1 MRPLNK
7 EEIRKLNEVKSDIY
21 ISIYI
26 PTHRSGEAV
35 NNGKDVIML
44 KNQVQKAKN
53 ELVHRGLPEAT
64 AKEYLKEAYKLL
76 EDTGFWRLQLDGLAV
91 FIADDFF
98 AYYRL
103 PHSFEASLMI
113 SNTFNLKDLMPVVQG
128 KGHYYILALSINK
141 IRFFEATRH
150 DINPIKTPSD
160 MPGSLDEAMRYTEVT
175 ADIQRRGGNATGR
188 VNQTV
193 YHGQGAEDERDDFV
207 LEDYL
212 RRVSAAIFN
221 MIKEEQAPLVL
232 YGTDKIKYLYKSVN
246 QYGHLLEKSVDGN
259 PDEVKVD
266 QIHQKT
272 WDIVRDIFNEARENN
287 IKKYDELAGTGKTS
301 YDLARI
307 VPAAANGRIEALF
320 VTKYRQ
326 IWGKF
331 HEENQSVEMHE
342 TRQEGDYCLLN
353 KAVIDTFLNGGQV
366 FTLDKEDLP
375 EYSVETDS
383 VAVMRF

>member
-1 MRPLNK
+1 MRPFNR
-7 EEIRKLNEVKSDIY
+7 EEIRKLNDVKSETF

-35 NNGKDVIML
+35 NNGKDIIML

-53 ELVHRGLPEAT
+53 ELVRKGLSEAS
-64 AKEYLKEAYKLL
+64 AKEFLKEAYNLL
-76 EDTGFWRLQLDGLAV
+76 EDTGFWRQQLDGLAL

-103 PHSFEASLMI
+103 PYSFEESLMI
-113 SNTFNLKDLMPVVQG
+113 SNTFNLKDLMPVAQG
-128 KGHYYILALSINK
+128 EDHYYILALSINK
-141 IRFFEATRH
+141 IRFFEATRYR
-150 DINPIKTPSD
+150 INPLQTPKD
-160 MPGSLDEAMRYTEVT
+160 MPGSLEEAMRYTEVT

-221 MIKEEQAPLVL
+221 MIKEEHGPLIL
-232 YGTDKIKYLYKSVN
+232 YGTEKIKFLYKSVN

-272 WDIVRDIFNEARENN
+272 WEIVRNIFNREREDNM
-287 IKKYDELAGTGKTS
+287 KKYDELAGTGRTS

-320 VTKYRQ
+320 VAKYKQ

-331 HEENQSVEMHE
+331 HEEDQSVEVHQ

>member
-1 MRPLNK
+1 MRPFNR
-7 EEIRKLNEVKSDIY
+7 EEIRKLNDVKSETF

-35 NNGKDVIML
+35 NNGKDIIML

-53 ELVHRGLPEAT
+53 ELVRKGLSEAS
-64 AKEYLKEAYKLL
+64 AKEFLKEAYNLL
-76 EDTGFWRLQLDGLAV
+76 EDTGFWRQQLDGLAL

-103 PHSFEASLMI
+103 PYSFEESLMI
-113 SNTFNLKDLMPVVQG
+113 SNTFNLKDLMPVAQG
-128 KGHYYILALSINK
+128 EDHYYILALSINK
-141 IRFFEATRH
+141 IRFFEATRYR
-150 DINPIKTPSD
+150 INPLQTPKD
-160 MPGSLDEAMRYTEVT
+160 MPRSLEEAMRYTEVT

-212 RRVSAAIFN
+212 RRVSAAIFD
-221 MIKEEQAPLVL
+221 MIKEEHGPLIL
-232 YGTDKIKYLYKSVN
+232 YGTEKIKFLYKSVN

-272 WDIVRDIFNEARENN
+272 WEIVRNIFNREREDNM
-287 IKKYDELAGTGKTS
+287 KKYDELAGTGRTS

-320 VTKYRQ
+320 VAKYKQ

-331 HEENQSVEMHE
+331 HEEDQSVEVHQ